1 MTPPESLIPVIYL
14 HIDLYL
20 CSVHFIFSNKDSLRS
35 RQALSWVL
43 GCNEGAKRKSLVSIG
58 FSLSVN
64 QFIPNCPGLYICGEV
79 PLI

>member
-1 MTPPESLIPVIYL
+1 MRLSIFFLNPEKGICTHVVCNNEDIQRARWNYNLGGG
-14 HIDLYL
+14 
-20 CSVHFIFSNKDSLRS
+20 
-35 RQALSWVL
+35 
-43 GCNEGAKRKSLVSIG
+43 GCNGGAKRKSLVSIG